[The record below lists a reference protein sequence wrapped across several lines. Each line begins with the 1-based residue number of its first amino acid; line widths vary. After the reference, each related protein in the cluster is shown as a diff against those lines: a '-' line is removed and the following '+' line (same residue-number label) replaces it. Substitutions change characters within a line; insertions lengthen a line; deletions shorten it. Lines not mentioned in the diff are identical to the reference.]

1 MPLPTDAF
9 RHQLL
14 RTLGM
19 SVFGALA
26 WDRVCTML
34 FARRL
39 VLAGYRDAWNAFKGR
54 ENLEA
59 FTKV

>member
-1 MPLPTDAF
+1 MWELDGGSEPLTAAVGGGA
-9 RHQLL
+9 RAQLL

-39 VLAGYRDAWNAFKGR
+39 VLVGVCA
-54 ENLEA
+54 
-59 FTKV
+59 